1 MNPTRFPKKLE
12 RLKSTRDFREIY
24 RIGNKYPGRYFVLF
38 LRNREDC
45 TVRFGVTAS
54 RRIGNA
60 VVRNRAKR
68 IMREAVRKIY
78 PGIEY
83 GMDLILVAR
92 PGIRT
97 AGMETVLMQLQAQLK
112 QLDLFDDPL
121 NGKVPCGG

>member
-1 MNPTRFPKKLE
+1 M
-12 RLKSTRDFREIY
+12 
-24 RIGNKYPGRYFVLF
+24 
-38 LRNREDC
+38 
-45 TVRFGVTAS
+45 RFGVTAS